1 MSRKKNSRART
12 SARRNAKQQKVFPQV
27 IGRVQ
32 MTREGFAFIISEDSE
47 DDVFVKA
54 SKTRGALNGDTV
66 RVTVTR
72 EKTDRQR
79 REGEVVEIIER
90 SAKPFIGV
98 LHIVG
103 DYAWVL
109 MESRFMPYDISI
121 PLAQSDA
128 VRYRRHKSKTE
139 PQRDETGWL
148 RPQEDGWF
156 SVANVYETLEEGG
169 RRELPVRSGMK
180 VAAVV
185 DSWDRH
191 ESNPKGHLVD
201 VLGEPGENDT
211 EMHAILAEYALPYR
225 FESAVAN
232 AADAISDEITA
243 SDIEGRRDFRNVL
256 TLTIDPADAKD
267 FDDAL
272 SFRRLENG
280 NYEVGVHIADVTH
293 YVRPGSVVDE
303 EARSRGTSVYLVDRT
318 VPMLPE
324 KLCNKLCSLRPN
336 EEKLTFSAVFELTPL
351 ARIVSQWFGKTVIK
365 SDYRFA
371 YEDAQQV
378 IDAGD
383 EALKM
388 EMRGGTDGI
397 DEGTV
402 IPFEQKEAVLILNT
416 LAAKLRR
423 KRFASGAISF
433 ERPEMKVIVD
443 EKGRPIDVYQKISK
457 EANWLI
463 EEFMLLANRSVAEF
477 VATGCKGV
485 SDTPAKGR
493 KQVKTFVY
501 RVHDEPNQE
510 KLENLKLFIGNF
522 GYKLGPTNNGKEI
535 SKELNSLFA
544 QAKDKPEYNA
554 IELLSLRTMAKARYD
569 TENLGH
575 YGLAFKYYTHFT
587 SPIRR
592 YPDMLVHRLLERYL
606 AGGESAKQETFD
618 KLCKYATER
627 EIVAAE
633 AERASIKYKLV
644 EFMQDKVGYEFEGH
658 ISGLTEWGIYVE
670 IEPTKIE
677 GMVALR
683 DIRNDFFEFDQD
695 HYRIV
700 GKRSRIVYNLGDS
713 VRIRVKKT
721 NLEQKLLD
729 YELVETGDESR
740 DYDRIDYEHGR
751 GTSFM
756 HGADGSCDNVTVGIN
771 KAARKEKVR
780 KAIQESK
787 RKSRKSSTK
796 KVENKKSAKK
806 Q

>member
-1 MSRKKNSRART
+1 MSRKKSSHGRGRG
-12 SARRNAKQQKVFPQV
+12 KKEKKVFPLV
-27 IGRVQ
+27 EGRVQ
-32 MTREGFAFIISEDSE
+32 MTREGYAFVIVEGED

-54 SKTRGALNGDTV
+54 SKTRGALHGDTV
-66 RVTVTR
+66 CVAVTR

-79 REGEVVEIIER
+79 REGEVTAIIQR
-90 SAKPFIGV
+90 SPKPFIGI
-98 LHIVG
+98 LHVVANQ
-103 DYAWVL
+103 AWVL
-109 MESRFMPYDISI
+109 MQSRFMPYDITI
-121 PLAQSDA
+121 PFTESDRS
-128 VRYRRHKSKTE
+128 RYRRHKVSSPVAEQK
-139 PQRDETGWL
+139 DETGYL
-148 RPQEDGWF
+148 KPVSDDIYAVHGLYELDEDG
-156 SVANVYETLEEGG
+156 YG
-169 RRELPVRSGMK
+169 RKELQVRSGMK

-185 DSWDRH
+185 DDWPRGDMSPR
-191 ESNPKGHLVD
+191 GHIVD
-201 VLGEPGENDT
+201 VLGEPGDNDT

-232 AADAISDEITA
+232 AADQISEEITA
-243 SDIEGRRDFRNVL
+243 EDIAGRRDFRDVL
-256 TLTIDPADAKD
+256 TFTIDPADAKD

-272 SFRRLENG
+272 SFRKLENG

-336 EEKLTFSAVFELTPL
+336 EEKLTFSAVFEITPL
-351 ARIVSQWFGKTVIK
+351 GRIADQWFGKTVIY
-365 SDYRFA
+365 SDQRFA
-371 YEDAQQV
+371 YEEAQA
-378 IDAGD
+378 IIEAGPK
-383 EALKM
+383 AVH
-388 EMRGGTDGI
+388 
-397 DEGTV
+397 EGV
-402 IPFEQKEAVLILNT
+402 SEDMKEAVLILNN
-416 LAAKLRR
+416 LASKLRK

-433 ERPEMKVIVD
+433 DRPEMKVEVD
-443 EKGRPIDVYQKISK
+443 EKGKPVNVYQKVTK

-463 EEFMLLANRSVAEF
+463 EEFMLLANRTVAEF
-477 VATGCKGV
+477 VAK
-485 SDTPAKGR
+485 AK
-493 KQVKTFVY
+493 KTFVY

-510 KLENLKLFIGNF
+510 KIESLRNFIGNY
-522 GYKLGPTNNGKEI
+522 GYRMGPTNNGKEI

-544 QAKDKPEYNA
+544 AAKDTPEYNA

-592 YPDMLVHRLLERYL
+592 YPDMMVHRLLDHYL
-606 AGGESAKQETFD
+606 NGGQSAKEDTYS
-618 KLCKYATER
+618 KMCKYATER

-644 EFMQDKVGYEFEGH
+644 EFMEDKVGYIFGGH
-658 ISGLTEWGIYVE
+658 VSGLTEWGMYVE
-670 IEPTKIE
+670 IEPTMIE

-683 DIRNDFFEFDQD
+683 DIRSDFFEFDPD
-695 HYRIV
+695 RYRIV
-700 GKRSRIVYNLGDS
+700 GRRSGIVYNLGDP

-729 YELVETGDESR
+729 YELIETGLEER
-740 DYDRIDYEHGR
+740 VFDRMDYEQGR
-751 GTSFM
+751 GTSFIK
-756 HGADGSCDNVTVGIN
+756 GEDGSFDNITVGIN

-787 RKSRKSSTK
+787 RKARKSGKTK
-796 KVENKKSAKK
+796 K
-806 Q
+806 